1 MTPSDS
7 TPEAAGPP
15 ATGAAFATTRWTI
28 VMGAAAGEGA
38 DPSRAGMAL
47 EELCR
52 LYWRPIYAFVRRQG
66 HSPHDA
72 QDLTQE
78 FFGRL
83 LGDHSLNRV
92 HPDRG
97 RFRSFLLASLK
108 HFLAN
113 EWDKAR
119 ALKRGGGVR
128 IVPLE
133 AGDREDGPG
142 TDVAA
147 VEPGT
152 ANSPEKAYDRQWAVT
167 LLQRVLERLGAEHQS
182 AGKARLF
189 EHLRETL
196 TADRASVPYAVLATR
211 LGFSEGAVKVAVHR
225 LRARYRELLREEIA
239 ETLSDP
245 GQVEEEL
252 RELWAALA
260 G

>member
-1 MTPSDS
+1 MTSSDS
-7 TPEAAGPP
+7 TPEAGGAP

-28 VMGAAAGEGA
+28 VLGAAAGEGPDA
-38 DPSRAGMAL
+38 NRSRMAL

-113 EWDKAR
+113 EWDRAR
-119 ALKRGGGVR
+119 ALKRGGAVR
-128 IVPLE
+128 IIPLE
-133 AGDREDGPG
+133 GLASEDGSGTEVGGVAPG
-142 TDVAA
+142 TV
-147 VEPGT
+147 P
-152 ANSPEKAYDRQWAVT
+152 SPEKAYDRQWAVT
-167 LLQRVLERLGAEHQS
+167 LLQRVLERLEAEHQS

-196 TADRASVPYAVLATR
+196 TADRASVPYAELAVR
-211 LGFSEGAVKVAVHR
+211 LGSSEGAVKVAVHR
-225 LRARYRELLREEIA
+225 LRGRYRELLREEIA
-239 ETLSDP
+239 ETVSDP

-252 RELWAALA
+252 RELWTALA